1 MALRPIP
8 DPRHA
13 LLTCVLAG
21 MAWVACAGLLA
32 AAALVPAPPAALPF
46 LIGVCIA
53 CPLLAAW
60 ELPIALAVL
69 RMGRAPLDQRTGPL
83 DRAALGELRRG
94 LDDLPEVEHPL
105 GY

>member
-1 MALRPIP
+1 MTSRPVP
-8 DPRHA
+8 DPRQA
-13 LLTCVLAG
+13 LLTCALTAAAG
-21 MAWVACAGLLA
+21 IACAGLLT
-32 AAALVPAPPAALPF
+32 AAALVSAPPAALPF

-83 DRAALGELRRG
+83 DQAALGELRRR
-94 LDDLPEVEHPL
+94 LDDLPEIEHPL